1 MEAVD
6 PESVREKLERLDTDW
21 NYERQKHML
30 PDRYRKR
37 YVPQRA
43 MSVFFIVTGAVLSA
57 VSVPFFAVALIG
69 GGLQLVH
76 WISIGMSAYM
86 IWFGIHA
93 RRKAIDYQQAFADY
107 LRRRAELL
115 EGEPR

>member
-1 MEAVD
+1 MEAID

-21 NYERQKHML
+21 RYERLRHML
-30 PDRYRKR
+30 PDRHRKR
-37 YVPQRA
+37 YVPQLG

-57 VSVPFFAVALIG
+57 VSIPFYAAALIG

-76 WISIGMSAYM
+76 WVSIGIGAYM
-86 IWFGIHA
+86 IWFGIYS

-107 LRRRAELL
+107 LRRREALL
-115 EGEPR
+115 QGAAH